1 MKPIDKYKYRG
12 KLKMVGSL
20 TSYPRSLSSF
30 LVQFSRSSALLDLIE
45 ASSLLTLGRI
55 YEL

>member
-45 ASSLLTLGRI
+45 ASSLGRI